1 MEHFVW
7 EQAPARVVFGPGTS
21 ARIPDEAER
30 LGARRVFVIA
40 TRSAAGT
47 ARGIVAALGPRHVG
61 FLEGVAAHV
70 PAEDVEALLRS
81 VEHRNADL
89 LVAIGG
95 GSAIG
100 LAKAVAA
107 QHEVAIV
114 AVPTTYSG
122 SEMTR
127 LYGVTAKGRKHVH
140 SDARVLPAVVLYDPP
155 LTYGLPPRVTA
166 GSGMNALAHA
176 IEALWAPDSNPV
188 TSGWAAEALS
198 ALARGLASVALRSED
213 AAGRSD
219 ALYGAFL
226 AGLALAGTT
235 MGLHHRTCH
244 VLGGSFGIPHG
255 DANAALLPHV
265 VAFNGAA
272 APDAAAAAGVALATD
287 DPATGLFEL
296 AVRLGAPL
304 DLGRAGLKGS
314 DLPRAAAMVVDGAP
328 PNPRP
333 YSAVEITDLLRR
345 TLAGE
350 PPQPASG

>member
-1 MEHFVW
+1 MEPFVW
-7 EQAPARVVFGPGTS
+7 EQPPARVVFRAGSSDRVPH
-21 ARIPDEAER
+21 EAER
-30 LGARRVFVIA
+30 LGARRVFVVA
-40 TRSAAGT
+40 TRSAVET
-47 ARGIVAALGPRHVG
+47 ARAVAAALGSRHAG
-61 FLEGVAAHV
+61 TLEGVGAHV
-70 PAEDVEALLRS
+70 PEQDVEALLAT
-81 VEHRNADL
+81 VDDTKADL

-107 QHEVAIV
+107 RRDVTIV

-127 LYGVTAKGRKHVH
+127 LYGITSEGRKRVH
-140 SDARVLPAVVLYDPP
+140 SDGRVLPAVVLYDPP
-155 LTYGLPPRVTA
+155 LTHGLPPRVTA

-176 IEALWAPDSNPV
+176 IEALWAPNSNPI
-188 TSGWAAEALS
+188 TSGWAAAALS
-198 ALARGLASVALRSED
+198 ALARGLGAVARGSES

-265 VAFNGAA
+265 VAFNAAA
-272 APDAAAAAGVALATD
+272 APDAVAVVGTALSTD
-287 DPATGLFEL
+287 DPAGGLFDL
-296 AVRLGAPL
+296 AARLGAPHGL
-304 DLGRAGLKGS
+304 EEVGLKRS
-314 DLPRAAAMVVDGAP
+314 VLPTAAAMVVESAA
-328 PNPRP
+328 PNPRTF
-333 YSAVEITDLLRR
+333 SAADIVALLRR
-345 TLAGE
+345 ALTGE
-350 PPQPASG
+350 RPTNASG